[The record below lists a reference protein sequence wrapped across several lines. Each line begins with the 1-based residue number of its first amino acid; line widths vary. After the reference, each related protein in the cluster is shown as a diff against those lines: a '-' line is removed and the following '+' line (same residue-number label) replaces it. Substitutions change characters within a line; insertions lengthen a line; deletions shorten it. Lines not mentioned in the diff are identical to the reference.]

1 MAIYEINGARYD
13 IDDTNLN
20 QQQLEAAIDD
30 IAAQPRDSALDYSF
44 DVAAQMGYKGT
55 EAFGS
60 ALQGIGLDTVGSA
73 VQGFGARG
81 VAQQEEDIARG
92 NYQAQYTG
100 SLLEQD
106 SIGDA
111 AGWLLEGMQANA
123 ASSGFALAGTA
134 AAAVAGLVSA
144 PAALLLGGATLSGS
158 FLMGTGESALEQE
171 EKTGSYDS
179 SVALGTGA
187 IIGLLDRFG
196 AGRVFSPSELGK
208 MSVKELY
215 EKLAKKGYTEAA
227 QDVAKEIG
235 KKAAAEGITEATQEA
250 AVIGS
255 AASQGGQYTAGEVGN
270 RLVDAAALG
279 TGFGGTAATAQTAVQ
294 GAAQAAGF
302 AKSSTQRQA
311 DNVNGAAAALLD
323 RGMETGDQ
331 ALIDKANEIG
341 FAVEAAKNGD
351 TEPLQKLAIEEE
363 AALDPTELA
372 KASFAHRLNEI
383 VEDGPAGGGQFDVN
397 ELNVESPN
405 GARSLIEAAH
415 GSIKGRIQELKGIL
429 KEGGTL
435 SDGTQYS
442 GLNPKNANTF
452 DEVMERV
459 EAMVGVTMAK
469 NKVKK
474 SITNSQIEKV
484 IELVGDTQEGKELI
498 NLIRESLVM
507 TDVHNQGY
515 VGGLSQFTEK
525 LNPLAPTGSYNT
537 SANVQAAVRTALT
550 AAGAAGTGGVSLL
563 AQAGVVGFGRFYDSL
578 TGERSS
584 VGKFI
589 ADNETGNRLPQPGPP
604 SIIEDQAAAQQR
616 QEQVSAAMQP
626 LLNQGKKPSGGP
638 VAKVI
643 ERAQE
648 QLVGIEVT
656 QDDYDAA
663 LDYRIATATTPLQKE
678 VFQDIKERKYR
689 DQMPEDAMAVLTETI
704 VKNKAGEAQAV
715 QTRLRESQEAM
726 IAMDQRNQR
735 NQRIEQGKA
744 DNRAAVNQ
752 LLDQLSSDNVINKGH
767 KAQLQSALAGTFL
780 RDLGRNPMAT
790 VENTVKDL
798 QDNGVPQEAIDTY
811 IMPYAQ
817 RVAGQQ
823 DARPQEFTEESS
835 VLDPLDLGDEID
847 ATILDIYPD
856 DDNAQAPYKAKSLR
870 DAAEWLFDNLYV
882 PHYGTR
888 EPLAYT
894 PENKE
899 KIARKMAAEALR
911 ALESDNNAIGWYD
924 RTLRRAKAVL
934 GLIEPLAVQ
943 SNNPDT
949 LAAFNVALAVTSN
962 GTAVTDNFEYA
973 VEAFRFYTENDKFPV
988 KEWNKGGERRRSMRD
1003 AFAFFNAYQKA
1014 RDTGKFDMPIG
1025 EFLDKQF
1032 TVKELEVFIASFN
1045 DRYNTNI
1052 KVPSSEGKAVLVNGS
1067 YIMGPKIGQG
1077 FYQNLT
1083 GNFDPLTTDIW
1094 WMRMWNRM
1102 VGRPFATPMT
1112 DAKMQENRD
1121 KIASEM
1127 KAAKGDNKQV
1137 INEALKAT
1145 GETRKGLYSDPDRF
1159 DAFIGALDKAWQRYY
1174 KKYQKENGRN
1184 PEKPQLFKSTGT
1196 HVKNMG
1202 PQLQEQPKN
1211 TSERVFIRDT
1221 VNRVKELLSQQGIDI
1236 ETADFQAL
1244 MWYPEKRLFRSLGV
1258 KGGRGEDNDYLD
1270 AARILAEKEG
1280 ISNDRIEEA
1289 LAAAERGPDGNNPG
1303 PGSGQ
1308 QTGRLDSGSG
1318 RLSQFTEFSQQPELP
1333 GILSERD
1340 NSAQPAQPV
1349 QEEVVVPSVR
1359 QVAAQEENAKPIFEV
1374 GKSGSPF
1381 ENGIKKRA
1389 DLERLAKAL
1398 GIVFG
1403 TVKSM
1408 AAMDRESGAISKPGT
1423 TTMGRAHISRYGRKP
1438 PSILLMEPGFPKRSK
1453 NTEKPVQ
1460 SKDGFVATLAHEIA
1474 HFLEALPLFNRRDNT
1489 PEGALSLYDPYL
1501 QRSPLTLNEDYVQPT
1516 SFRQVLLDSV
1526 RYAKNDNKVTPEL
1539 VRLGV
1544 SREDANLILEEITN
1558 LQDFGN
1564 INIDIGNGTL
1574 VPSFVRGP
1582 FGADPEAFADGSL
1595 KKFEKFKQEQIEAG
1609 ASTAGFISSGRYRV
1623 SAIQAMTKHRN
1634 NYMRNPAEFAVDPI
1648 WVYMV
1653 DPKFAKET
1661 MPTTAEFIR
1670 KLLNNAAFSKDTL
1683 QFYSSPIATM
1693 VAAALA
1699 ILAANGGEEPE
1710 EQPLPP
1716 GALSPQGQGA
1726 LSVI

>member
-1 MAIYEINGARYD
+1 MAIYEINGARYE
-13 IDDTNLN
+13 IDDTNLTK
-20 QQQLEAAIDD
+20 QQLDGAIEE
-30 IAAQPRDSALDYSF
+30 IAAQPQDSAFGYSV
-44 DVAAQMGYKGT
+44 DQAEMLGYKGT
-55 EAFGS
+55 EAVGS
-60 ALQGIGLDTVGSA
+60 ALQGLGFDTVGSA
-73 VQGFGARG
+73 LQGFGARG

-92 NYQAQYTG
+92 NFQEQYPG
-100 SLLEQD
+100 SFFKQD

-111 AGWLLEGMQANA
+111 AGWILEGMQKNA
-123 ASSGFALAGTA
+123 ASGGFYLGGTA

-144 PAALLLGGATLSGS
+144 PAAMLVGGATYAGS

-179 SVALGTGA
+179 TTALGTGA
-187 IIGLLDRFG
+187 LIGFLDRFG
-196 AGRVFSPSELGK
+196 AGRVFSPSDLGK

-227 QDVAKEIG
+227 QEVAKEIG
-235 KKAAAEGITEATQEA
+235 KKAVTEGVTEATQEA

-270 RLVDAAALG
+270 RLVDAAVLG
-279 TGFGGTAATAQTAVQ
+279 TSFGGTAATAQTTVR

-302 AKSSTQRQA
+302 AKTSTQRQA
-311 DNVNGAAAALLD
+311 DTLSNAAATMLE
-323 RGMETGDQ
+323 RGTDTGDQ
-331 ALIDKANEIG
+331 VMIDKANEASSAI
-341 FAVEAAKNGD
+341 EAAKNGD
-351 TEPLQKLAIEEE
+351 LAPLKKLAVEEQE
-363 AALDPTELA
+363 NNDPSELA
-372 KASFAHRLNEI
+372 KASFAQRLQGIIDDESASDQPFN
-383 VEDGPAGGGQFDVN
+383 VENIDVN
-397 ELNVESPN
+397 DAQS
-405 GARSLIEAAH
+405 ARGIVDAAH
-415 GSIKGRIQELKGIL
+415 GSIKEGINHLKAIL

-435 SDGTQYS
+435 EDGTSYA
-442 GLNPKNANTF
+442 GLNPQNAKTF
-452 DEVMERV
+452 DELMARV
-459 EAMVGVTMAK
+459 EAMVGVNMAK

-474 SITNSQIEKV
+474 TITEKQV
-484 IELVGDTQEGKELI
+484 GKIKELVGDTQEGQQLV
-498 NLIRESLVM
+498 NLIRESVVL
-507 TDVHNQGY
+507 TDLHNQGY
-515 VGGLSQFTEK
+515 QGGLSKITDK
-525 LNPLAPTGSYNT
+525 LNPFAPTGSYNT
-537 SANVQAAVRTALT
+537 SALVQASVRAGVTG
-550 AAGAAGTGGVSLL
+550 AAAAGTGGMSLAIQL
-563 AQAGVVGFGRFYDSL
+563 PIVGFGRLYDAL
-578 TGERSS
+578 GGDRSTVS
-584 VGKFI
+584 AFI
-589 ADNETGNRLPQPGPP
+589 RDNKDGDVLPEPTPP
-604 SIIEDQAAAQQR
+604 SIVEDQAAAQQR
-616 QEQVSAAMQP
+616 REQVSAAMQP
-626 LLNQGKKPSGGP
+626 LLNQGNKPSGGP

-648 QLVGIEVT
+648 QLVGVEVT

-663 LDYRIATATTPLQKE
+663 LDYQIATATTPLQKE

-726 IAMDQRNQR
+726 IAMEQRNQR

-752 LLDQLSSDNVINKGH
+752 LLDQLNSDNVINKGH

-790 VENTVKDL
+790 VENTIKDL

-835 VLDPLDLGDEID
+835 VLDPMDLGDERN

-856 DDNAQAPYKAKSLR
+856 DDNAQAPYKAKSLK

-888 EPLAYT
+888 EPLEYT

-899 KIARKMAAEALR
+899 KIARKMVAEAMR

-924 RTLRRAKAVL
+924 RTLRRAKSVL

-973 VEAFRFYTENDKFPV
+973 VEAFRFYKENDKFPV
-988 KEWNKGGERRRSMRD
+988 KEWNKGGERRKSMRD
-1003 AFAFFNAYQKA
+1003 AFQFFNEYQKA
-1014 RDTGKFDMPIG
+1014 RLNDENLAPIG
-1025 EFLDKQF
+1025 EFLSSDY
-1032 TVKELEVFIASFN
+1032 TVKQLEQVIAEFN
-1045 DRYNTNI
+1045 DEFNTNI
-1052 KVPSSEGKAVLVNGS
+1052 TVPSSEGKAVVVKGS

-1159 DAFIGALDKAWQRYY
+1159 DAFIGALDKAWQSYY

-1211 TSERVFIRDT
+1211 TSERIFIRDT

-1280 ISNDRIEEA
+1280 ISNDQIEEA
-1289 LAAAERGPDGNNPG
+1289 LAAADRGTDGNDPG
-1303 PGSGQ
+1303 PGAGGQ
-1308 QTGRLDSGSG
+1308 DGRVYQSPIEAQTRDL
-1318 RLSQFTEFSQQPELP
+1318 SQQPELP
-1333 GILSERD
+1333 GILSEPQGRSQ
-1340 NSAQPAQPV
+1340 SAEPV
-1349 QEEVVVPSVR
+1349 QEAVVPTTR
-1359 QVAAQEENAKPIFEV
+1359 QIAAQEDNAKPLFEV
-1374 GKSGSPF
+1374 GKRGGEF
-1381 ENGIKKRA
+1381 ENGINKTE
-1389 DLERLAKAL
+1389 DLQRLAKAL
-1398 GIVFG
+1398 GIV
-1403 TVKSM
+1403 VKTFQSM
-1408 AAMDRESGAISKPGT
+1408 AAMNRDRGSNGKSGR
-1423 TTMGRAHISRYGRKP
+1423 TTMGVASIAHRGAKP
-1438 PSILLMEPGFPKRSK
+1438 PSISIMEPGFPKRRK
-1453 NTEKPVQ
+1453 NNNYPVQ
-1460 SKDGFVATLAHEIA
+1460 TKDSFIGTFAHEIA
-1474 HFLEALPLFNRRDNT
+1474 HVIEAMNMNTAT
-1489 PEGALSLYDPYL
+1489 PESALQFYNPNV
-1501 QRSPLTLNEDYVQPT
+1501 QRSPIATDQYYVNSG
-1516 SFRQVLLDSV
+1516 SFREALLDLV
-1526 RYAKNDNKVTPEL
+1526 RYAHGKGDKFGLPE
-1539 VRLGV
+1539 GWTQ
-1544 SREDANLILEEITN
+1544 EDAKLVEEEIKF
-1558 LQDFGN
+1558 LQDFGMV
-1564 INIDIGNGTL
+1564 NIDIGDGRSVT
-1574 VPSFVRGP
+1574 SFVRGP
-1582 FGADPEAFADGSL
+1582 YGADPQAFVDASVEKYREAREQFIKDGINPDRIVS
-1595 KKFEKFKQEQIEAG
+1595 EAEY
-1609 ASTAGFISSGRYRV
+1609 AAEARRRAT
-1623 SAIQAMTKHRN
+1623 QARDS
-1634 NYMRNPAEFAVDPI
+1634 YIRNPAEFAVDPI
-1648 WVYMV
+1648 WTYIV
-1653 DPKFAKET
+1653 DPSFARDA
-1661 MPTTAEFIR
+1661 MPKTTEFIR
-1670 KLLNNAAFSKDTL
+1670 KLLNNSGFSRDTIK
-1683 QFYSSPIATM
+1683 FYSSPMATIM
-1693 VAAALA
+1693 AVALA
-1699 ILAANGGEEPE
+1699 VLAANGGEEPE
-1710 EQPLPP
+1710 EQLVVP

-1726 LSVI
+1726 LSII

>member
-1 MAIYEINGARYD
+1 MAIYEINGARYE
-13 IDDTNLN
+13 IDDTNLTK
-20 QQQLEAAIDD
+20 QQLDGAIEE
-30 IAAQPRDSALDYSF
+30 IAAQPQDSALGYSVDQLQMMMGKGAEALGDQLGF
-44 DVAAQMGYKGT
+44 DALKNYGT
-55 EAFGS
+55 
-60 ALQGIGLDTVGSA
+60 DV
-73 VQGFGARG
+73 
-81 VAQQEEDIARG
+81 VAQQREDIARG

-123 ASSGFALAGTA
+123 ASGGFALAGTA

-144 PAALLLGGATLSGS
+144 PAAMLLGGATLAGS

-171 EKTGSYDS
+171 EKTGGYDS

-187 IIGLLDRFG
+187 LIGFLDRFG
-196 AGRVFSPSELGK
+196 AGRIFSPPELGK

-227 QDVAKEIG
+227 QEVAKEIG
-235 KKAAAEGITEATQEA
+235 KKAATEGVTEATQEA
-250 AVIGS
+250 AIMGS

-279 TGFGGTAATAQTAVQ
+279 TGFGGTAATAQTTVQ

-302 AKSSTQRQA
+302 AKTSTQRQA
-311 DNVNGAAAALLD
+311 DTLSNNAATMLE
-323 RGMETGDQ
+323 RGMDTGDQ
-331 ALIDKANEIG
+331 AMIDKANEAG
-341 FAVEAAKNGD
+341 FAIEAAKNGD
-351 TEPLQKLAIEEE
+351 LAPLKKLAVEEQE
-363 AALDPTELA
+363 NNDPSELA
-372 KASFAHRLNEI
+372 KASFAQRLQGIIDDESASDQPFN
-383 VEDGPAGGGQFDVN
+383 VENIDVN
-397 ELNVESPN
+397 DAQS
-405 GARSLIEAAH
+405 ARGIVDAAH
-415 GSIKGRIQELKGIL
+415 GSIKEGINNLKAIL

-435 SDGTQYS
+435 GDGTSYA
-442 GLNPKNANTF
+442 GLNPQNAKTF
-452 DEVMERV
+452 DELMERV
-459 EAMVGVTMAK
+459 EAMVGVNMAK

-474 SITNSQIEKV
+474 TITEKQV
-484 IELVGDTQEGKELI
+484 GKIKELVGDTQEGQQLV
-498 NLIRESLVM
+498 NLIRESVVL
-507 TDVHNQGY
+507 TDLHNQGY
-515 VGGLSQFTEK
+515 QGGLSRITDK
-525 LNPLAPTGSYNT
+525 LNPFAPTGSYNT
-537 SANVQAAVRTALT
+537 SALVQASVRAGVTG
-550 AAGAAGTGGVSLL
+550 AAAAGTGGMSLAIQL
-563 AQAGVVGFGRFYDSL
+563 PIVGFGRLYDAL
-578 TGERSS
+578 GGDRSTVS
-584 VGKFI
+584 AFI
-589 ADNETGNRLPQPGPP
+589 RDNKDGDVLPEPTPP
-604 SIIEDQAAAQQR
+604 SIVADQAAAQQR
-616 QEQVSAAMQP
+616 QEQAAAALQP
-626 LLNQGKKPSGGP
+626 IMNQQEQVSGGAVAQIMDVAQGRLNIP
-638 VAKVI
+638 VTKQDYDTALDGLI
-643 ERAQE
+643 ERITDPQAKQ
-648 QLVGIEVT
+648 I
-656 QDDYDAA
+656 
-663 LDYRIATATTPLQKE
+663 
-678 VFQDIKERKYR
+678 FQDIKDRKYG
-689 DQMPEDAMAVLTETI
+689 DQMPQEAMAILTQEI
-704 VKNKAGEAQAV
+704 MANKEGDAQAA
-715 QTRLRESQEAM
+715 QNRQRESQEAM

-752 LLDQLSSDNVINKGH
+752 LLDQLNADNVINKGH

-790 VENTVKDL
+790 IENTIKDL

-835 VLDPLDLGDEID
+835 VLDPMDLGDERN

-856 DDNAQAPYKAKSLR
+856 DDNAQAPYKAKSLK

-888 EPLAYT
+888 EPLEYT

-899 KIARKMAAEALR
+899 KIARKMVAEAMR

-924 RTLRRAKAVL
+924 RTLRRAKSVL

-973 VEAFRFYTENDKFPV
+973 VEAFRFYKENDKFPV
-988 KEWNKGGERRRSMRD
+988 KEWNKGGERRKSMRD
-1003 AFAFFNAYQKA
+1003 AFQFFNEYQKA
-1014 RDTGKFDMPIG
+1014 RLNDENLAPIG
-1025 EFLDKQF
+1025 EFLSSDY
-1032 TVKELEVFIASFN
+1032 TVKQLEQVIAEFN
-1045 DRYNTNI
+1045 DEFNTNI
-1052 KVPSSEGKAVLVNGS
+1052 TVPSSEGKAVVVKGS

-1145 GETRKGLYSDPDRF
+1145 GETRKGLYTDPERF

-1174 KKYQKENGRN
+1174 KQYQKENGKN

-1211 TSERVFIRDT
+1211 TSERIFIRDT

-1289 LAAAERGPDGNNPG
+1289 LAAADRGTDGNDPG
-1303 PGSGQ
+1303 PGAGGQ
-1308 QTGRLDSGSG
+1308 DGRVYQSPIEAQTRDL
-1318 RLSQFTEFSQQPELP
+1318 SQQPELP
-1333 GILSERD
+1333 GILSEPD
-1340 NSAQPAQPV
+1340 SSAQPAQPV

-1374 GKSGSPF
+1374 GKPGSPF
-1381 ENGIKKRA
+1381 ENGIKKRV

-1408 AAMDRESGAISKPGT
+1408 AAMQRESGIKTKRGVT
-1423 TTMGRAHISRYGRKP
+1423 TLGGASISRFGRKP
-1438 PSILLMEPGFPKRSK
+1438 PTMILMEPGYPKRTK
-1453 NTEKPVQ
+1453 DRGDPVQ

-1474 HFLEALPLFNRRDNT
+1474 HFLEALPLMNLDDNT
-1489 PEGALSLYDPYL
+1489 PKGVLSIYDPEKI
-1501 QRSPLTLNEDYVQPT
+1501 RSPLTLNEHNVHRD
-1516 SFRQVLLDSV
+1516 SFRSILLDTV
-1526 RYAKNDNKVTPEL
+1526 RYAKRDEKRDVLDIFGITQ
-1539 VRLGV
+1539 
-1544 SREDANLILEEITN
+1544 EDAKLILEEITN

-1564 INIDIGNGTL
+1564 INLDTGDGT
-1574 VPSFVRGP
+1574 VIPHFVRGP
-1582 FGADPEAFADGSL
+1582 AGADPDAFADVSL
-1595 KKFEKFKQEQIEAG
+1595 AEFEAYKQEQIEAG
-1609 ASTAGFISSGRYRV
+1609 ASPAQFKRSDAYRRE
-1623 SAIQAMTKHRN
+1623 AIQAMTKHRN
-1634 NYMRNPAEFAVDPI
+1634 NYIRNPAEFAVDPI

-1661 MPTTAEFIR
+1661 MPTTTEFIR
-1670 KLLNNAAFSKDTL
+1670 KLLNNATFSKDTL

-1710 EQPLPP
+1710 EQLVVP

-1726 LSVI
+1726 LSII